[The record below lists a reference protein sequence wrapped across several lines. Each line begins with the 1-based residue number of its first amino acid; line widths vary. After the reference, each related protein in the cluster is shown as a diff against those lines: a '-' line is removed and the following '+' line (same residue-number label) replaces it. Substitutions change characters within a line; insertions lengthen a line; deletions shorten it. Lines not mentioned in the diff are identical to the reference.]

1 MKNLLYKEFHLVVH
15 PLFYLVLLF
24 GALLLIPEWVF
35 FLVPMYF
42 IFTTLPNLFSMAK
55 AQNDI
60 GFSAMLP
67 IKRSDI
73 VKARMIS
80 IVILEV
86 MQIFVTAVFSVIN
99 LVLYPKGNF
108 LLDPNVTYIG
118 CVFVMFAIFNAVYFP
133 LFYSTAYKIGLPM
146 IAAMIVSVL
155 FAAVVEMVML
165 FVPALKFLDGVGNI
179 PAQLPVLIAGIV
191 IFALLNVFAY
201 KKSVK
206 NFEKIDL

>member
-86 MQIFVTAVFSVIN
+86 MQIIVTAVFSVIN

-108 LLDPNVTYIG
+108 LLDPNVTYRL
-118 CVFVMFAIFNAVYFP
+118 CVRNVCNIQRRIFP
-133 LFYSTAYKIGLPM
+133 S
-146 IAAMIVSVL
+146 
-155 FAAVVEMVML
+155 
-165 FVPALKFLDGVGNI
+165 FL
-179 PAQLPVLIAGIV
+179 
-191 IFALLNVFAY
+191 
-201 KKSVK
+201 
-206 NFEKIDL
+206 